1 MSQTPAP
8 VPPQSARR
16 QGAVAFGVLG
26 AALLMLG
33 ASFAAVPLYRL
44 FCQATGYG
52 GTPQIARV
60 APAIRGERTLT
71 VQFDANVAPGLP
83 WKFEP
88 EVASI
93 KARTGDTV
101 TVFYKLTNLSDQPTA
116 GTAMYNVGPDA
127 AGAWFNKI
135 ACFCF
140 EELKVGPRETLE
152 LPVVF
157 FLDPALEKEETMR
170 NIEQVT
176 LSYTFFGAKSAT
188 PVAAVGAPKQKL

>member
-1 MSQTPAP
+1 M
-8 VPPQSARR
+8 
-16 QGAVAFGVLG
+16 
-26 AALLMLG
+26 
-33 ASFAAVPLYRL
+33 
-44 FCQATGYG
+44 
-52 GTPQIARV
+52 
-60 APAIRGERTLT
+60 RGERTLT

-93 KARTGDTV
+93 KARTGDMV

-157 FLDPALEKEETMR
+157 FLDPALEKHSSARKAPRRSPLSARR
-170 NIEQVT
+170 NRNCERAR
-176 LSYTFFGAKSAT
+176 SRAKTKAARPEGRRNDEMADAHSKPNHDYHLVDPSIRARGRSSARS
-188 PVAAVGAPKQKL
+188 APSSPPSAP

>member
-1 MSQTPAP
+1 MTTQPSASPQTNR
-8 VPPQSARR
+8 RR

-26 AALLMLG
+26 AAVLMLG

-52 GTPQIARV
+52 GTPQVAKV
-60 APAIRGERTLT
+60 APATRGERALT
-71 VQFDANVAPGLP
+71 VYLDANVAPGLP

-88 EVASI
+88 DVTSV
-93 KARTGDTV
+93 KARTGETV

-116 GTAMYNVGPDA
+116 GTAMYNVSPDS

-140 EELKVGPRETLE
+140 EELKVGPRESLE

-157 FLDPALEKEETMR
+157 FLDPALEKDETMKSV
-170 NIEQVT
+170 EALT
-176 LSYTFFGAKSAT
+176 LSYTFFGAKGAA
-188 PVAAVGAPKQKL
+188 PVAAAAAKPRL

>member
-1 MSQTPAP
+1 MSRTPQP
-8 VPPQSARR
+8 VSPKAVRR

-26 AALLMLG
+26 VALLMLG

-52 GTPQIARV
+52 GTPQVAKV
-60 APAIRGERTLT
+60 APATRGDRTLT
-71 VQFDANVAPGLP
+71 VQFDANVAQGLP

-88 EVASI
+88 EVASV
-93 KARTGDTV
+93 KARTGETV
-101 TVFYKLTNLSDQPTA
+101 TVFYRLTNLSDRPTA

-140 EELKVGPRETLE
+140 EEVKVGPRESIE

-157 FLDPALEKEETMR
+157 FLDPALEREETMR
-170 NIEQVT
+170 AVEAVT
-176 LSYTFFGAKSAT
+176 LSYTFFGAKNAA
-188 PVAAVGAPKQKL
+188 PVAAVDAAKPKL

>member
-8 VPPQSARR
+8 APQNSARR

-52 GTPQIARV
+52 GTPQVAKV
-60 APAIRGERTLT
+60 APAVRGERELT
-71 VQFDANVAPGLP
+71 VYLDANVSPGLP
-83 WKFEP
+83 WSFAP
-88 EVASI
+88 EVSSV
-93 KARTGDTV
+93 KVRTGETV

-116 GTAMYNVGPDA
+116 GTAMYNVSPDTV
-127 AGAWFNKI
+127 GAWFNKI

-140 EELKVGPRETLE
+140 EEQKMAPRESID

-157 FLDPALEKEETMR
+157 FLDPALEQDETMR
-170 NIEQVT
+170 KVDAVT
-176 LSYTFFGAKSAT
+176 LSYTFFGAKQSA
-188 PVAAVGAPKQKL
+188 PMAAAASKPKL

>member
-8 VPPQSARR
+8 APRSKARR
-16 QGAVAFGVLG
+16 QGVVAFGVLG

-52 GTPQIARV
+52 GTPQV
-60 APAIRGERTLT
+60 AKSAPDLRGERTLT
-71 VQFDANVAPGLP
+71 VHLDANIAPGLP
-83 WKFEP
+83 WRFEP
-88 EVASI
+88 EASSV
-93 KARTGDTV
+93 KARTGETV
-101 TVFYKLTNLSDQPTA
+101 TVFYKLTNLSDEPTA
-116 GTAMYNVGPDA
+116 GTAMYNVSPDA

-140 EELKVGPRETLE
+140 EELKVGPRESLD

-157 FLDPALEKEETMR
+157 FLDPQLEKDETMQK
-170 NIEQVT
+170 IEAVT
-176 LSYTFFGAKSAT
+176 LSYTFFGAKQN
-188 PVAAVGAPKQKL
+188 APKAAAAAAQPKL

>member
-1 MSQTPAP
+1 MTTQPAASP
-8 VPPQSARR
+8 KTSPRR

-26 AALLMLG
+26 AAVLMLG

-52 GTPQIARV
+52 GTPQVAKI
-60 APAIRGERTLT
+60 APATRGERSLT
-71 VQFDANVAPGLP
+71 VYLDANVAPGLP

-88 EVASI
+88 DVSSV
-93 KARTGDTV
+93 KARTGETV
-101 TVFYKLTNLSDQPTA
+101 TVFYKLTNMSDQPTA
-116 GTAMYNVGPDA
+116 GTAMYNVSPDS

-157 FLDPALEKEETMR
+157 FLDPALEKDETMKSV
-170 NIEQVT
+170 EALT
-176 LSYTFFGAKSAT
+176 LSYTFFGAKGAA
-188 PVAAVGAPKQKL
+188 PVAAAATKPRL